1 MYNTLPI
8 LKYFELSGQT
18 CFFRKGRNMSFIGKK
33 EDVFFKLFADSIAK
47 VAEASAVFMDLVT
60 NFENAEQKVAHLKVL
75 ETECD
80 DQTFN
85 IIKQLNRSFVTPLD
99 REDIFHI
106 AKEIDDI
113 VDYLEDAANYF
124 LIFEVGSIRPE
135 VITMTEIILKSITE
149 LESLFQHLSDMKKT
163 RPIMDNVVEVNRLEN
178 EGDLVFRESLHT
190 LFKEEK
196 NPIELIKWKQIFEVL
211 EASLDSCERVA
222 NMVEG
227 VVMKYA

>member
-1 MYNTLPI
+1 
-8 LKYFELSGQT
+8 
-18 CFFRKGRNMSFIGKK
+18 MSFIGKK

-113 VDYLEDAANYF
+113 VDYLEDAANFF

-163 RPIMDNVVEVNRLEN
+163 RPIMDNVVDADICLDWPWLYKQTAHYGHGAAHTTNSLISFSLPNTFSLTTPIIKKTIPPPKKSWTASPRL
-178 EGDLVFRESLHT
+178 
-190 LFKEEK
+190 
-196 NPIELIKWKQIFEVL
+196 P
-211 EASLDSCERVA
+211 
-222 NMVEG
+222 
-227 VVMKYA
+227 

>member
-1 MYNTLPI
+1 
-8 LKYFELSGQT
+8 
-18 CFFRKGRNMSFIGKK
+18 MSFIGKK

-106 AKEIDDI
+106 AKEIDGNAGI
-113 VDYLEDAANYF
+113 HPAVNVLGQQVSVYVTLVDNL
-124 LIFEVGSIRPE
+124 
-135 VITMTEIILKSITE
+135 
-149 LESLFQHLSDMKKT
+149 
-163 RPIMDNVVEVNRLEN
+163 RL
-178 EGDLVFRESLHT
+178 V
-190 LFKEEK
+190 
-196 NPIELIKWKQIFEVL
+196 
-211 EASLDSCERVA
+211 
-222 NMVEG
+222 
-227 VVMKYA
+227 